1 MDLSIMEAG
10 CIPQE
15 DGAHEAE
22 EYAITALL
30 GSEANERIPWSNTL
44 QDLQPWTRRG

>member
-1 MDLSIMEAG
+1 MNLSIMEAG

-15 DGAHEAE
+15 GGAHEAE

-30 GSEANERIPWSNTL
+30 GSEANGWILWNSTL
-44 QDLQPWTRRG
+44 QDLQPRTRRE